1 MTALKDILSSKGRYT
16 LGNIPRGAEGYALA
30 RLWQQST
37 VSLIYIAASD
47 RDMEQMQAALA
58 FFAADAE
65 VLFFPAWDCLP
76 YDRASPNASLVA
88 ERLVTLS
95 QLAASNGKRIL
106 LTTINAALQR
116 VPSRDFIKSASLK
129 LGIGDSIN
137 QQQLVT
143 FLVEH
148 GYRRTATAMEAGE
161 FAVRGNLIDIIS
173 PGTAGGVRLDM
184 FGDVIESIRSFASE
198 TQITTGQLMET
209 TLVPASEVVLND
221 ATIKRFR
228 ERFRECFGAGAA
240 SDPVYEA
247 ISEQRSQTGMEHLLP
262 LFFEKLDTLFDF
274 LPGAAVVMD
283 AQSEMAYAERRE
295 LINEYYAARRND
307 ALAKSYGAAPY
318 RALPPEEL
326 YISPEGWDGRL
337 EHVPN
342 ILLTPFAGTTD
353 AGLHLRASRSFFSTQ
368 GSGEA
373 LFEALRTVTGAER
386 AKSRATVISCYTNGS
401 RERIASMLQE
411 HAIHPLRVDSY
422 AGIREVS
429 GKSVGLIVL
438 PLEHGFEAE
447 QFICISEQDLFGDRV
462 IRSSRARKKPEQIM
476 AMAANFMPGEL
487 VVHREHGI
495 GRFEGLVTLEVQ
507 GAQHDCLKILYKDDD
522 KLFLPVEN
530 IDLVSRYG
538 TEEETSELDKL
549 GSASWQARK
558 ARLKERISIAAEE
571 LIKIAAARA
580 LQTTGTLTPPQGLYE
595 EFCARFPYP
604 ETEDQA
610 NAIEDVLGDI
620 GSGRPTDRL
629 VCGDVG
635 FGKTEVAMR
644 AAFVAASANNEHGAV
659 QVAIICPT
667 TLLCRQHFKT
677 FSGRFAGLPFTVRQL
692 SRLTTP
698 KQNKETLEGLENGKV
713 NIVIG
718 THALLGKSLKFK
730 NLGLLIIDEEQ
741 HFGVAQKE
749 KLKALRAD
757 IHVLTLTATPIPR
770 TLQLALTGVRELS
783 IIATP
788 PVDRLAVRT
797 FVTPFDPVV
806 LREAI
811 LREFHR
817 GGKIFYVTPRIEH
830 MAELVHMLREV
841 VPEIRTASAHGQMPP
856 KDLDRIMNDF
866 YEGKFD
872 LLLSTSIVESGL
884 DIPSANTIIIDRA
897 HMFGLA
903 QLYQMRGRV
912 GRSKVRAY
920 AYFTLPHHRTL
931 SRNATRRLEVMQTLD
946 SLGAGFTLASHDMD
960 IRGFGNLLGDEQ
972 SGHVREVGIELY
984 QQMLEE
990 AVARARSQ
998 KKAEAV
1004 LADEKWSPQIN
1015 LGMTV
1020 LIPETY
1026 VQDLELRLTLY
1037 RRAASLATE
1046 EDIHAF
1052 TAELVDRFG
1061 AVPEETAH
1069 LLSVVRL
1076 KQLCLEAGVERID
1089 AGPKGAVLS
1098 FRNNHFAKPEKLL
1111 HYISKNAGKAKIRP
1125 DQKLVLIREW
1135 GTQQQ
1140 KISDVH
1146 QSIAE
1151 IARLAA

>member
-1 MTALKDILSSKGRYT
+1 MTLETLFTPGKYT

-30 RLWQQST
+30 RLWQESPAA
-37 VSLIYIAASD
+37 LIYVAASD
-47 RDMEQMQAALA
+47 RDMEQMQAALS
-58 FFAADAE
+58 FFAPDAE

-95 QLAASNGKRIL
+95 QLAASNKKRIL

-116 VPSRDFIKSASLK
+116 VPSRDFIKTASMK

-137 QQQLVT
+137 QQQLIT

-173 PGTAGGVRLDM
+173 PGTSGGVRLDM
-184 FGDVIESIRSFASE
+184 FGNIIESIRSFTSE

-221 ATIKRFR
+221 GTIKRFR
-228 ERFRECFGAGAA
+228 ERFRELFGASAA
-240 SDPVYEA
+240 SDPIYEA

-262 LFFEKLDTLFDF
+262 LFYEKLDTLFDF

-295 LINEYYAARRND
+295 LINEYYAARKND

-337 EHVPN
+337 EHIPQL
-342 ILLTPFAGTTD
+342 LLTPFAGTAD
-353 AGLHLRASRSFFSTQ
+353 AGLHLRSARSFFNVQ
-368 GSGEA
+368 GKGEA
-373 LFEALRTVTGAER
+373 LFEVLRTVTSAER
-386 AKSRATVISCYTNGS
+386 GKSRATLISCYTNGS

-411 HAIHPLRVDSY
+411 HNIHPMRVDAY
-422 AGIREVS
+422 TAIREVS

-462 IRSSRARKKPEQIM
+462 IRSSRAKKKPEQVM

-507 GAQHDCLKILYKDDD
+507 GAQHDCLKIIYKDDD

-558 ARLKERISIAAEE
+558 AKLKERISIAAEE
-571 LIKIAAARA
+571 LIKIAAARS
-580 LQTTGTLTPPQGLYE
+580 LQTSATLTPPQGLYE
-595 EFCARFPYP
+595 EFCTRFPYP

-677 FSGRFAGLPFTVRQL
+677 FSERFAGLPFTVRQL

-698 KQNKETLEGLENGKV
+698 KQNKDTLEGLESGRV

-718 THALLGKSLKFK
+718 THALLGKALKFK

-797 FVTPFDPVV
+797 FVTPFDAVV

-817 GGKIFYVTPRIEH
+817 GGKIFYVTPRIEY

-990 AVARARSQ
+990 AVARARNQ
-998 KKAEAV
+998 KKANAV

-1046 EDIHAF
+1046 DDIHAF
-1052 TAELVDRFG
+1052 AAELVDRFG
-1061 AVPEETAH
+1061 TLPEETAH

-1098 FRNNHFAKPEKLL
+1098 FRNNLFANPEKLL
-1111 HYISKNAGKAKIRP
+1111 QYISKNAGKAKIRP

-1135 GTQQQ
+1135 DNQQQ

-1146 QSIAE
+1146 QSVAE
-1151 IARLAA
+1151 IAKLAA